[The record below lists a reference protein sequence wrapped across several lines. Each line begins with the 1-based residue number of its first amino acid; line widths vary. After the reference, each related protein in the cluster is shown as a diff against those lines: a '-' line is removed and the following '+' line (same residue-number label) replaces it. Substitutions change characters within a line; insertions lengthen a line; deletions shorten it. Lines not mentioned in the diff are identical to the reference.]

1 MQGVGCADVLLYFKC
16 PTTKQMRCPVN
27 AYVFSVPIDL
37 PGLNAAKR
45 TRGGRIV
52 ALRQIEVDDA
62 TGDLDVFDIFQEQAQ
77 DLNLPEALTRKP
89 KRVTQGHVRVNRA
102 RRPDFSGNFF

>member
-1 MQGVGCADVLLYFKC
+1 MRFKPFNCKRLQGAADARRRVRRRPFDLLYFKC

-77 DLNLPEALTRKP
+77 DLNLPEALIR
-89 KRVTQGHVRVNRA
+89 
-102 RRPDFSGNFF
+102 